1 MIKLHNVYLGLG
13 SNLGQREENILQAYE
28 HIERLIGHIVCQ
40 SAFFYS
46 EPWGFQSAHGF
57 VNTAIRVE
65 TSLSPFEVLHQTQ
78 YIEHLL
84 GKTAAHATIRQS
96 HDVCLYQDRPID
108 IDILLYDNLC
118 MDEPELKIPHPLM
131 QEREFVMIPLREVL
145 PITYAD
151 REPSQ

>member
-78 YIEHLL
+78 HIEHLL
-84 GKTAAHATIRQS
+84 GKTAEHATIRQS

-118 MDEPELKIPHPLM
+118 MDEPELKLPHPLM